1 MTLPQQIDPAGAG
14 TDGHQH
20 DKQRG
25 RSRRRPSK
33 RVKRYALAA
42 VLLAWVAAGIYGV
55 TSYGHSY
62 YRFRGFP
69 APHTPKGIPA
79 GKVET
84 VSFFSPAL
92 HEERSYLIY
101 LPPGY
106 AGAAARGRR
115 FPVYYFLHGSPG
127 WPSLVLDAG
136 HLGVDADILL
146 HEHLIRPMLI
156 VMPDGR
162 NGTFASDT
170 EWADTRHGDYE
181 GFVMDV
187 VRSVDSRWAT
197 IHTRGGRA
205 LAGNS
210 EGAYAAVNLS
220 LRHPQ
225 TFSVAESWSGY
236 VKPTVKKGPFAGE
249 PAAVIAANDPGIY
262 LPRVAPELRRLPLH
276 AYIYT
281 GKSDHSARQIS
292 GFAQRLRTA
301 GVDVT
306 LSLFPGGHNWRVWR
320 AHAPLML
327 EYASRWL
334 AQ

>member
-1 MTLPQQIDPAGAG
+1 VTLAQEIDPTG
-14 TDGHQH
+14 TGGDG
-20 DKQRG
+20 DESRDQRADPG
-25 RSRRRPSK
+25 RRPPQRRR
-33 RVKRYALAA
+33 RWALA
-42 VLLAWVAAGIYGV
+42 VVVLAWVAAGIYGV

-69 APHTPKGIPA
+69 APRTPRGVPA
-79 GKVET
+79 GKV
-84 VSFFSPAL
+84 VNVKFFSPVL
-92 HEERSYLIY
+92 GQQRSYLIY

-106 AGAAARGRR
+106 SAAAARGRH
-115 FPVYYFLHGSPG
+115 FPTYYFLHGSPG

-136 HLGVDADILL
+136 HLGVDADVLL

-162 NGTFASDT
+162 NGTFTSDT
-170 EWADTRHGDYE
+170 EWANTRHGQYE
-181 GFVMDV
+181 SFVLDV
-187 VRSVDSRWAT
+187 VRAVDSRWAT
-197 IHTRGGRA
+197 IPTRAGRL

-210 EGAYAAVNLS
+210 EGAYAALNLMLHH
-220 LRHPQ
+220 LR

-249 PAAVIAANDPGIY
+249 PKALIAANDPADY

-281 GKSDHSARQIS
+281 GKSDHSASQVTD
-292 GFAQRLRTA
+292 FAHRLRLA
-301 GVDVT
+301 GADVT

-327 EYASRWL
+327 EYASKWL
-334 AQ
+334 AR